1 MSPIDSP
8 MRMAAASKSSAA
20 TAASKV
26 FTASGSDANNAA
38 SLPCQLSTNGLL
50 NAGLAAGAL
59 ERHGAEALIA
69 ADPANDV
76 KSLTVGL
83 VYRPLDS
90 VVFKADYQNYQNRA
104 RTGLDE
110 VHVSLGY
117 IF

>member
-1 MSPIDSP
+1 MQLGYDLFA
-8 MRMAAASKSSAA
+8 RSA
-20 TAASKV
+20 
-26 FTASGSDANNAA
+26 
-38 SLPCQLSTNGLL
+38 
-50 NAGLAAGAL
+50 
-59 ERHGAEALIA
+59 HGQQALIPFARWESYNLQARVPAGFA
-69 ADPANDV
+69 ADPANDM

-83 VYRPLDS
+83 AYRPIDS